1 MHFIEVIID
10 YLKILATKMPVEVF
24 AFVGSFIEEVIAPVP
39 SPIVMTLSGSLA
51 SAEGKVFVY
60 LFWISFVAAIGK
72 TLGGLVLYIITD
84 KAEDILTTRFGKMLG
99 ITHKE
104 IESIGDRIDKGMRD
118 DIVLLVLRS
127 LPVVPSAPISVVC
140 GLIKM
145 DIKTFT
151 WATFVGTFIRNM
163 FYLVVGYSGLESY
176 QRYMHGLE
184 GVESVVQIVIVAA
197 VGGFLVWGYI
207 KRGELFK

>member
-10 YLKILATKMPVEVF
+10 YLEVLATKMPVEVF
-24 AFVGSFIEEVIAPVP
+24 AFVGAFVEEVIAPVP

-51 SAEGKVFVY
+51 SAEGKVFVF
-60 LFWISFVAAIGK
+60 LFWISLIGAVGK
-72 TLGGLVLYIITD
+72 TLGGLVLYVITD
-84 KAEDILTTRFGKMLG
+84 KAEDILATRFGKMLG

-104 IESIGDRIDKGMRD
+104 IENIGERIDKGMRD

-145 DIKTFT
+145 DLKTFT

-163 FYLVVGYSGLESY
+163 FYLVVGFSGLESY
-176 QRYMHGLE
+176 QRYMHGIE
-184 GVESVVQIVIVAA
+184 GVESIVQIVIVAA

-207 KRGELFK
+207 KRKDLFK